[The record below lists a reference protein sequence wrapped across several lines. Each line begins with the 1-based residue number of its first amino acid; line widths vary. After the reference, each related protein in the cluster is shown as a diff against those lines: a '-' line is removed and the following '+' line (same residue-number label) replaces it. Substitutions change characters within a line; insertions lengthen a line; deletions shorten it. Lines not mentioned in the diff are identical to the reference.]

1 MHATYV
7 FALCRGEECAIYIQV
22 IIFPIMD
29 NETFHSCTNWWT
41 RPLLHA
47 ILHRSWSAGGGK
59 GGGGVSQAVSSGQSL
74 NRQVLSFQTIL
85 FFD

>member
-1 MHATYV
+1 
-7 FALCRGEECAIYIQV
+7 
-22 IIFPIMD
+22 MD

-47 ILHRSWSAGGGK
+47 ILYRSWSAGGGN
-59 GGGGVSQAVSSGQSL
+59 GGGGASQAVSSGQSQ

-85 FFD
+85 VSDLSILHPIVIDY